1 MLQTFWV
8 DAMLKY
14 NHTLKSNARRLRIDM
29 TDAEQRLWF
38 RLRRKQV
45 MNTQFY
51 RQKPIGNYIVDFYAP
66 AVKLVVEIDGGQHF
80 EDEHQS
86 RDEQRD
92 TCLTK
97 LGLHVLRFD
106 NLQVLQETDAVLESI
121 IQVMKQRFPNEA

>member
-1 MLQTFWV
+1 
-8 DAMLKY
+8 MLKY
-14 NHTLKSNARRLRIDM
+14 NHSLKPNARRLRTNM

-38 RLRRKQV
+38 KLRRKQV
-45 MNTQFY
+45 LNIQFY

-80 EDEHQS
+80 EDEHQN

-92 TCLTK
+92 AGLKK

-106 NLQVLQETDAVLESI
+106 NLQVLRETDAVLEAI
-121 IQVMKQRFPNEA
+121 IQVMEQRFPNEA